1 MAKASF
7 YLLFSTLIYRG
18 KDSQSHAVKKSIPIR
33 SFHMIPDD
41 LLYAKSHE
49 WVMVE
54 GDIATVGISNFA
66 QEQLGDLTFVELPE
80 VGDTFEAGSEMGSV
94 ESVKAA
100 SEIYAPVTGEVIE
113 INAELEDAPEK
124 VNEEPY
130 GDGWMLKFKIKGDPE
145 GLLDSEGY
153 TAVVESEGH

>member
-1 MAKASF
+1 
-7 YLLFSTLIYRG
+7 
-18 KDSQSHAVKKSIPIR
+18 
-33 SFHMIPDD
+33 MIPED
-41 LLYAKSHE
+41 LKYAKSHE

-54 GDIATVGISNFA
+54 GDTATVGITQFA

-113 INAELEDAPEK
+113 INEALEDAPEK

-130 GDGWMLKFKIKGDPE
+130 GAGWLLKFKVKGDPE
-145 GLLDSEGY
+145 GLLDAEGY
-153 TAVVESEGH
+153 AAAIESDAH

>member
-1 MAKASF
+1 M
-7 YLLFSTLIYRG
+7 
-18 KDSQSHAVKKSIPIR
+18 
-33 SFHMIPDD
+33 PDD

-49 WVMVE
+49 WVLIE
-54 GDIATVGISNFA
+54 GDIATVGITDFA

-100 SEIYAPVTGEVIE
+100 SEIYSPVSGEVIE
-113 INAELEDAPEK
+113 VNESLEDNPEK

-130 GDGWMLKFKIKGDPE
+130 GDGWLLKFKIKGTPE
-145 GLLDSEGY
+145 GLLDADEY
-153 TAVVESEGH
+153 ATVVESEAH

>member
-1 MAKASF
+1 
-7 YLLFSTLIYRG
+7 
-18 KDSQSHAVKKSIPIR
+18 
-33 SFHMIPDD
+33 MIPKD
-41 LLYAKSHE
+41 LLYAKTHE

-54 GDIATVGISNFA
+54 DDVATVGISHFA

-113 INAELEDAPEK
+113 VNEELEDAPEK

-130 GDGWMLKFKIKGDPE
+130 GSGWLLKFKIKGDPE
-145 GLLDSEGY
+145 GLLDAEAY
-153 TAVVESEGH
+153 TAVVESEAH

>member
-1 MAKASF
+1 
-7 YLLFSTLIYRG
+7 
-18 KDSQSHAVKKSIPIR
+18 
-33 SFHMIPDD
+33 MIPKD
-41 LLYAKSHE
+41 LLYAKTHE

-54 GDIATVGISNFA
+54 GDVATVGISHFA

-100 SEIYAPVTGEVIE
+100 SEIYAPVSGEVIE
-113 INAELEDAPEK
+113 INGELEDAPEK

-130 GDGWMLKFKIKGDPE
+130 DSGWMVKFKIKGQPE
-145 GLLDSEGY
+145 GLLDAEEY
-153 TAVVESEGH
+153 AATVESEAH

>member
-1 MAKASF
+1 
-7 YLLFSTLIYRG
+7 
-18 KDSQSHAVKKSIPIR
+18 
-33 SFHMIPDD
+33 MIPED

-54 GDIATVGISNFA
+54 GDVATVGITQFA

-80 VGDTFEAGSEMGSV
+80 VGDTFEQGNEMGSV

-113 INAELEDAPEK
+113 VNEELEDAPEK

-130 GDGWMLKFKIKGDPE
+130 GEGWLLKFKIKGNPE
-145 GLLDSEGY
+145 GLLDAEGY
-153 TAVVESEGH
+153 AGAIEADSH

>member
-1 MAKASF
+1 
-7 YLLFSTLIYRG
+7 
-18 KDSQSHAVKKSIPIR
+18 
-33 SFHMIPDD
+33 MIPED

-54 GDIATVGISNFA
+54 GDIATVGITQFA
-66 QEQLGDLTFVELPE
+66 QEQLGDLTFIELPE
-80 VGDTFEAGSEMGSV
+80 VGDAFEAGNEMGSV

-113 INAELEDAPEK
+113 VNEELEDAPEK

-130 GDGWMLKFKIKGDPE
+130 GDGWLLKFKIKGEPE
-145 GLLDSEGY
+145 GLLDAEGY
-153 TAVVESEGH
+153 ADAINAEAH

>member
-1 MAKASF
+1 
-7 YLLFSTLIYRG
+7 
-18 KDSQSHAVKKSIPIR
+18 
-33 SFHMIPDD
+33 MIPED

-54 GDIATVGISNFA
+54 GEIATVGITQFA
-66 QEQLGDLTFVELPE
+66 QEQLGDLTFIELPE
-80 VGDTFEAGSEMGSV
+80 VGDAFEAGNEMGSV

-113 INAELEDAPEK
+113 VNEELEDAPEK

-130 GDGWMLKFKIKGDPE
+130 GDGWLLKFKIKGEPE
-145 GLLDSEGY
+145 GLLDAEGY
-153 TAVVESEGH
+153 ADAINAEAH

>member
-1 MAKASF
+1 
-7 YLLFSTLIYRG
+7 
-18 KDSQSHAVKKSIPIR
+18 
-33 SFHMIPDD
+33 MIPED
-41 LLYAKSHE
+41 LLYAKTHE

-54 GDIATVGISNFA
+54 GDVATVGITQFA

-80 VGDTFEAGSEMGSV
+80 VGDTFEAGAEMGSV

-113 INAELEDAPEK
+113 VNAELEDAPEK

-130 GDGWMLKFKIKGDPE
+130 GAGWLLKFKIKGDPE
-145 GLLDSEGY
+145 GLLDAEAY
-153 TAVVESEGH
+153 AAVVESEAH